1 MCLSCFGRGPAL
13 ITILQFLQP
22 RSPVAD
28 AQSRLRLLENTAK
41 FVFIKIRGHLCVYTP
56 GGGAGQRGDPGAR
69 GQASAAPPKSKPAL
83 RPLTRAPWPRSAMV
97 RATIRILHLAW
108 IAPRATFGTP
118 GSVPLRSSRIC
129 NRAAMP
135 RYNVRRRNQPVAP
148 PEAPLVAPPE
158 APTGTTRRKHRRKHR
173 REHAPEAPPG
183 APPGARAGI
192 TIRHRKWTRRRA
204 SNRPPCSRILL
215 LGVILG
221 VILGVML
228 GCDTGCY
235 TGCDT
240 RCDTG
245 G

>member
-1 MCLSCFGRGPAL
+1 MCRWSWVAGECFLCLSCFGRGPAL

-118 GSVPLRSSRIC
+118 GSVPLKSSRIC

-135 RYNVRRRNQPVAP
+135 RYNVRRRNPVSYTH
-148 PEAPLVAPPE
+148 LTL
-158 APTGTTRRKHRRKHR
+158 PT
-173 REHAPEAPPG
+173 
-183 APPGARAGI
+183 I
-192 TIRHRKWTRRRA
+192 
-204 SNRPPCSRILL
+204 
-215 LGVILG
+215 
-221 VILGVML
+221 
-228 GCDTGCY
+228 
-235 TGCDT
+235 
-240 RCDTG
+240 
-245 G
+245 